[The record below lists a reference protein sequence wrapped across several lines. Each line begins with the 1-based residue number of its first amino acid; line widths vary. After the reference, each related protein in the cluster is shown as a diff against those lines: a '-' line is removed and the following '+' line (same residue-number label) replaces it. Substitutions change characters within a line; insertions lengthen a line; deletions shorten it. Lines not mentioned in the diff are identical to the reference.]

1 MAVFASFIALR
12 RIGSGAIFTLLCVS
26 SVCAATSDTE
36 CLLDWAESRVPS
48 LLTPVH
54 QPTQTLGTIRY
65 RAYPSTGVYL
75 GIDGAA
81 VLAVGGSVGDK
92 IVTLGATGDFLPTAR
107 AEGCGVVV
115 GAKEFRS
122 ATPVRQFSIAELT
135 QGALD
140 YGYAS
145 AGLQPKY
152 GVTSYR
158 LEYLTLDGAGQ
169 SVAASALVNVPH
181 KPAGVASP
189 VLSYQHG
196 TATKDAEAPS
206 NHAIA
211 TEVSVQ
217 LASAGYIVLAPDYVG
232 YGVSKGKPH
241 PYLLSAPSAAA
252 VIDLL
257 SAAQYWRQTQS
268 IRDNGQLVLVGYSE
282 GAYVSMAAARQMQ
295 AENNPHQQKLVT
307 AVLGSGPYHVGV
319 TLDALLNQVRD
330 KNALLGALINP
341 GFLRYLGSSVQ
352 VTVRNELMNQLLGSD
367 ADVVFDP
374 TVIDKFLADD
384 TGSIEQMCNVHNW
397 SPTKPFKLLHGRD
410 DQLVSYRSSIATVSA
425 MQSAG
430 AGSQVSLTDCAAAP
444 ATHLGCIPDF
454 WNFMNRELAFFAK
467 DL

>member
-1 MAVFASFIALR
+1 MIVFGYSTALR
-12 RIGSGAIFTLLCVS
+12 RIRGAMICTLLGAT
-26 SVCAATSDTE
+26 SVYAAPSDTE

-48 LLTPVH
+48 VLTPAN
-54 QPTQTLGTIRY
+54 QPTLTLNNIRY
-65 RAYPSTGVYL
+65 RAYPNTGVYF
-75 GIDGAA
+75 GIDGGA
-81 VLAVGGSVGDK
+81 VLAVGGPVGDK
-92 IVTLGATGDFLPTAR
+92 VVTLGAVVDYLPIAR
-107 AEGCGVVV
+107 AAGCGAVV
-115 GAKEFRS
+115 GAKEFKS
-122 ATPVRQFSIAELT
+122 ATPIRQFSVAELK

-140 YGYAS
+140 FGYAS
-145 AGLQPKY
+145 AGLLPKY

-158 LEYLTLDGAGQ
+158 LEYLTLDGAGK
-169 SVAASALVNVPH
+169 SVAASALVNVPN
-181 KPAGVASP
+181 KPPGAISP

-196 TATKDAEAPS
+196 TTTKDAEVPS
-206 NHAIA
+206 NHAVA

-217 LASAGYIVLAPDYVG
+217 LAAAGYIVLAPDYVG

-241 PYLLSAPSAAA
+241 PYLLSVPSAAA
-252 VIDLL
+252 VNDLL
-257 SAAQYWRQTQS
+257 SAAQYWRQTQQ
-268 IRDNGQLVLVGYSE
+268 IQDNGQLILAGYSE

-295 AENNPHQQKLVT
+295 VENNPHQQKLVT
-307 AVLGSGPYHVGV
+307 AVLGSGPYQVGV

-341 GFLRYLGSSVQ
+341 GFLRYMGSSVQ
-352 VTVRNELMNQLLGSD
+352 VSVRNELLNQLLGAD

-384 TGSIEQMCNVHNW
+384 TDSIEQMCNVHNW

-430 AGSQVSLTDCAAAP
+430 AGSLVSLTDCAASP
-444 ATHLGCIPDF
+444 ASHLGCIPDF
-454 WNFMNRELAFFAK
+454 WNFMNHELAVFAK